1 MNLTNENMAALEKI
15 SEWEFLGPKVER
27 FEKWLENE
35 FFYYDTGNAE
45 EKRLIKKQI
54 VSAFANLS
62 LPVLNFLKMLGEKV
76 KIYRFWYIFTVAENY
91 HPLLK
96 SAILLKEG

>member
-1 MNLTNENMAALEKI
+1 M
-15 SEWEFLGPKVER
+15 ER

-54 VSAFANLS
+54 VSAFANSTKAIQDKFTEQIADYERQLE
-62 LPVLNFLKMLGEKV
+62 EKEP
-76 KIYRFWYIFTVAENY
+76 KQQINRKDIGWER
-91 HPLLK
+91 
-96 SAILLKEG
+96 